1 MEPVRDLPEPPR
13 VLCFTQDDL
22 VSDAFSVDGFV
33 STCRHRASLET
44 LRTDLGVYF
53 NTLKSALIELINKDY
68 ADFLK
73 LSANLVG
80 VDKVIGNVANPLVSA
95 QQQFKNVKSML
106 DDAIVSIES
115 KLKERMAT
123 RQKKTMLEHLM
134 SIEQSLVKIERML
147 QQQETESSVD
157 QQVVER
163 MAGEF
168 NHLQFNVTQC
178 RQLPFI
184 ESIRPQIATITAAL
198 QSQLQKLFE
207 AGLSS
212 RDIMTLRRCLR
223 TYSLIDKSQAAE
235 LFFRQSQVS
244 PYMEKT
250 ITLSNLTGNAR
261 GLDGVYEMIL
271 DFIPC
276 QCSLLLDITALPSLG
291 VISRRAVDFNEEPV
305 AGFDFLVNAV
315 WPEVVSRLETQL
327 QSVFAVGDPQ
337 AFHKNYLTSM
347 QFVSSFERLCRNQA
361 TVDKLRSHSSYKS
374 FMNRWSLPVY
384 FQIRFQEIAT
394 QFEAVLE
401 SPFAVSNESGFL
413 LNVTS
418 VLWKCLHLC
427 WSGSVFLV
435 PLCHRF
441 WKLSVQLVS
450 RFTVWLREM
459 TSTTQHEQITTDQ
472 LVQLTIDSNTLHN
485 QLPSFFTDIV
495 SSRLKGLTD
504 DIQAF
509 ISGSAVA
516 GLRDT
521 LSAVI
526 ALLGD
531 CVVERVCGLC
541 MASLDEAKTIP
552 RLYRHTNR
560 DVW

>member
-1 MEPVRDLPEPPR
+1 
-13 VLCFTQDDL
+13 
-22 VSDAFSVDGFV
+22 
-33 STCRHRASLET
+33 
-44 LRTDLGVYF
+44 
-53 NTLKSALIELINKDY
+53 
-68 ADFLK
+68 
-73 LSANLVG
+73 
-80 VDKVIGNVANPLVSA
+80 
-95 QQQFKNVKSML
+95 
-106 DDAIVSIES
+106 
-115 KLKERMAT
+115 
-123 RQKKTMLEHLM
+123 
-134 SIEQSLVKIERML
+134 
-147 QQQETESSVD
+147 
-157 QQVVER
+157 
-163 MAGEF
+163 
-168 NHLQFNVTQC
+168 
-178 RQLPFI
+178 
-184 ESIRPQIATITAAL
+184 
-198 QSQLQKLFE
+198 
-207 AGLSS
+207 
-212 RDIMTLRRCLR
+212 
-223 TYSLIDKSQAAE
+223 
-235 LFFRQSQVS
+235 
-244 PYMEKT
+244 MEKT

-560 DVW
+560 DVPTKPSGFVTKVMSPLQSFLNTHSPVLPTQFRNDWTARCLNAVTDRFLAITGDVLTSVKKTEDSLLRLKRTRKSTGAATASGTPGITDDSKIRLQLSLDVEKYKQLMDEFDGHQTMDIAGLDQLLALGKAARTEASAQPQ